1 METNKFKASRLND
14 LKTQINTY
22 FEHLGQSKIYED
34 IVLSPKQSQSQPQS
48 KRAAAAP
55 KKSPSPE
62 KSELQRQLRRVILN
76 KNASKNQIH
85 KVYNTTQ
92 EE

>member
-1 METNKFKASRLND
+1 VETNKFKASRLND

-48 KRAAAAP
+48 NRNAAAA

-62 KSELQRQLRRVILN
+62 KSELQRQLRRAILN
-76 KNASKNQIH
+76 KNASKNQML

>member
-34 IVLSPKQSQSQPQS
+34 IVLSPKQSQPQS

-76 KNASKNQIH
+76 KNASKNQIN

>member
-48 KRAAAAP
+48 NRNAAAP